1 MATLSKLK
9 LSTVARK
16 VEQVSDEQHMRQR
29 MLANLDEQ
37 LGLAKALM
45 NGTVF
50 TVKQMRYTTDEEGQR
65 KATEHNTRLRPW
77 FWHDVTGKWF
87 LELRYG
93 SSVLTLGK
101 DMASIEVG
109 LKEKLVETIETVV
122 EAVNAGELD
131 TAMKKAAVKIK
142 KNTKATDTV

>member
-1 MATLSKLK
+1 
-9 LSTVARK
+9 
-16 VEQVSDEQHMRQR
+16 

-37 LGLAKALM
+37 LGLAKALT

-65 KATEHNTRLRPW
+65 KATEHNKRLRPW

-93 SSVLTLGK
+93 SSVLPLGK

-131 TAMKKAAVKIK
+131 MAMKKAAVKIK
-142 KNTKATDTV
+142 KNTKVTDTV